1 MNASTL
7 VTVGIVTS
15 ISLLTWLVSI
25 WQYDAMMLSMMT
37 FYRDPAALSIFV
49 VIWTAGMAAMMFPAI
64 VPMILVFNRLITTN
78 NATSNYPG
86 NSNTNG
92 QMANH
97 RNSNDGIGYPEGKRG
112 NKGNIIYRL
121 RNTLR
126 SKPVDITIFVSTYLA
141 IWALTG
147 LVLLVGWSLFIDTV
161 LPPLGRNDSQQQ
173 HLVSANT
180 IYGIVLIV
188 AGTYQFSLLKSS
200 SLGYCESP
208 LNFLTRRRQNGRKE
222 ALKMGMYYGLYCLG
236 CCWPYFLLMVAL
248 GWMNFFWMGLFACI
262 IFAERIW
269 TRGGLWISRVAGI
282 GFITLGILSL
292 TGAISLPSDSMSGS
306 SSSSG
311 SGDGDMMTSMD
322 MSSSSPG
329 PSHHQ
334 ISTNK
339 LH

>member
-7 VTVGIVTS
+7 VTIAIVTS

-37 FYRDPAALSIFV
+37 FYRNPAALPMFV
-49 VIWTAGMAAMMFPAI
+49 VIRTAGMSAMMFPAI

-78 NATSNYPG
+78 NGTSNNLG

-92 QMANH
+92 QMAYH
-97 RNSNDGIGYPEGKRG
+97 RNSNDGIGYPEGKSG
-112 NKGNIIYRL
+112 NKGDIIPRL

-126 SKPVDITIFVSTYLA
+126 SKLVDIIIFVSTYLS

-147 LVLLVGWSLFIDTV
+147 LVLLVGWSLFFDTV
-161 LPPLGRNDSQQQ
+161 LPQLGLNDSQQRQ
-173 HLVSANT
+173 VVSANT

-208 LNFLTRRRQNGRKE
+208 LSFLTRRRQNGRTE
-222 ALKMGMYYGLYCLG
+222 ALKMGMYHGLYCLG

-248 GWMNFFWMGLFACI
+248 GWMNFTWMGLFACI
-262 IFAERIW
+262 IFAEKIW

-282 GFITLGILSL
+282 GFITLGIISL
-292 TGAISLPSDSMSGS
+292 TGAISLPSDSMRG

-311 SGDGDMMTSMD
+311 SGDSDMMSSMD
-322 MSSSSPG
+322 MS
-329 PSHHQ
+329 
-334 ISTNK
+334 
-339 LH
+339 